1 MLRLEDLEVYNLSMV
16 IGDKIWDVVE
26 TWTNYQKNTIGSQLV
41 RAADS
46 ITANISEGYGRF
58 SFKENKQFCF
68 YSRGSLM
75 ETKTFLTKA
84 KNRKL
89 INEKTFEELIADL
102 EKNHF
107 KLNAYIKSIGNK
119 GD

>member
-1 MLRLEDLEVYNLSMV
+1 MLKLEDLEVYQIAMQ
-16 IGDKIWDVVE
+16 IGDKIWNIVDAWE
-26 TWTNYQKNTIGSQLV
+26 YFPKSALGNQLT

-46 ITANISEGYGRF
+46 IAANISEGYGRF

-84 KNRKL
+84 KNRNL
-89 INEKTFEELIADL
+89 ISETQFEELIKEL
-102 EKNHF
+102 ETNHF
-107 KLNAYIKSIGNK
+107 KLNAYIKSIGK
-119 GD
+119 S

>member
-1 MLRLEDLEVYNLSMV
+1 MLKLKDLEVYQIAMQ
-16 IGDKIWDVVE
+16 IGDKVWDIVDSWDYFPKS
-26 TWTNYQKNTIGSQLV
+26 TLGNQLT

-46 ITANISEGYGRF
+46 IAANISEGYGRY

-89 INEKTFEELIADL
+89 IDEKIFKELISEL

-107 KLNAYIKSIGNK
+107 KLNAYIKSIGK
-119 GD
+119 TGE